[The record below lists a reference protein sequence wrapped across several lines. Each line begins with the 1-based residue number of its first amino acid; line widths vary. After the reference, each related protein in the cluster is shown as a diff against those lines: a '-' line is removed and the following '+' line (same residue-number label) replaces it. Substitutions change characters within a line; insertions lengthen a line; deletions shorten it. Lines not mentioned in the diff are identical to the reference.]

1 MGNLAVIVNKDS
13 ITAFSMFKRRLSSV
27 MSFVMSRH
35 FLFVISAIVLVALAA
50 CGKGEDEQSAVPA
63 TPEQT
68 TAAPA
73 SEQEGPD
80 LIKAL
85 QDNSGVM
92 TPEEQ
97 KAAIERARVNAEAA
111 ENQWARM
118 PSRYRLRVRRP
129 SLPRN
134 DHLKRVRPRNNHYDE
149 ANILL
154 NYCFFEFCS
163 GLLFPAITELYR
175 NDSCRSGSASV
186 NLSPL

>member
-111 ENQWARM
+111 AKSVGQNAEQVQAAGEAAVTAAQRSFEARQ
-118 PSRYRLRVRRP
+118 
-129 SLPRN
+129 
-134 DHLKRVRPRNNHYDE
+134 
-149 ANILL
+149 A
-154 NYCFFEFCS
+154 
-163 GLLFPAITELYR
+163 AQ
-175 NDSCRSGSASV
+175 
-186 NLSPL
+186 